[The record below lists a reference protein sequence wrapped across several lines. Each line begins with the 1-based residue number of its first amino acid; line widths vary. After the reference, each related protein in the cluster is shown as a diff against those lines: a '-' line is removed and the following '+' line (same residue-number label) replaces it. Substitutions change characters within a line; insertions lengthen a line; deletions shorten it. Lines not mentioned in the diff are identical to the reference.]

1 MVQVILNLLLCLL
14 LVTVVMATKP
24 VLIALPK
31 NQTANVGDE
40 ARISC
45 EVLKYLQY
53 LVKFLSADRKDQID
67 VTVIE

>member
-1 MVQVILNLLLCLL
+1 MVQVMLKFLLSFL

-31 NQTANVGDE
+31 NQTVNVGDE

-45 EVLKYLQY
+45 EVLKYL
-53 LVKFLSADRKDQID
+53 
-67 VTVIE
+67 